1 MAEVKQIQDLTI
13 TGDECFSLVPAS
25 STVSISYLT
34 PSGSVEYTDF
44 ECYEHSA
51 GTIIKFNSVLPEN
64 LPATPWT
71 LNVAL
76 DNSNSIL
83 HWGTY
88 EENYD
93 AWENIDRNP
102 HVFYAFM
109 ESVDTG
115 VTGEELIVTAQES
128 RCDLG
133 SYGPRGYREV
143 TDGIK
148 PTVADL
154 ALFAKTSSSDYRP
167 VFGINGT
174 AYIVYSHVH
183 GINMSWRNW
192 PLVTFV
198 GKTLSGAVK
207 QLCEWKA
214 LYDAGAVSEKYAHDA
229 SKFIENLGI
238 TEEMIEEL
246 SQTEVMMPTE
256 RFMRGYGN
264 PRHGFTE
271 TGVFPSSIRN
281 LLMSQLRYRTLTVL
295 ETKHPLHPNVDQT
308 LKDKEL
314 VIQRKRIIEWFSE
327 FRPNLSLEEMSA
339 QALYEHVFNRR
350 PDLDYPIIV
359 PVPANRKMYDDG
371 LLAARFFDAT
381 E

>member
-1 MAEVKQIQDLTI
+1 MAEVKPIQELTT
-13 TGDECFSLVPAS
+13 TGEECFALVPTS
-25 STVSISYLT
+25 SAVSISYLT
-34 PSGSVEYTDF
+34 PGGSVEYTDF
-44 ECYEHSA
+44 ECYAHSA
-51 GTIIKFNSVLPEN
+51 GTVIRFNSVLPEN
-64 LPATPWT
+64 ILVTPWT

-76 DNSNSIL
+76 DDSNCIL

-133 SYGPRGYREV
+133 SYGPRGYRKV

-154 ALFAKTSSSDYRP
+154 SLFAKTSSSDYRS
-167 VFGINGT
+167 VIGINGT
-174 AYIVYSHVH
+174 AHITHSHVH

-192 PLVTFV
+192 PMVTV
-198 GKTLSGAVK
+198 TGKTLSGIVK

-214 LYDAGAVSEKYAHDA
+214 LYDANVVSEKHAHDA
-229 SKFIENLGI
+229 SKFIEDIGI
-238 TEEMIEEL
+238 TQAMIEEL

-271 TGVFPSSIRN
+271 TGIFPSSIRN
-281 LLMSQLRYRTLTVL
+281 LFMSQLRYRTLTVL
-295 ETKHPLHPNVDQT
+295 EAKHPLHPNMDQA

-314 VIQRKRIIEWFSE
+314 MIQKERIVKWFSE
-327 FRPNLSLEEMSA
+327 FRPNLSLEEISV

-350 PDLDYPIIV
+350 ADLDYPIIL
-359 PVPANRKMYDDG
+359 PVPANTKIYNDG